1 MPFHAGV
8 SDRRDGRCL
17 VGCVGAVAILCIV
30 GFIISRSGTSPA
42 SPNETNNIPST
53 VAEPRAGIPTPAPQ
67 QVVSLDSLP
76 EYSIGQEFS
85 VGYFSYM
92 VGKVEVTSDP
102 SDPTNAPVL
111 AVFMNV
117 RNDDTSDSISPPIKL
132 IDESGQVV
140 AGTMLET
147 GHVLLTEFQP
157 GVVNRGFVLFEKIPV
172 VNSKAGASATVAGN
186 LNHASTTNHHTPVTL
201 QVTDIEP

>member
-1 MPFHAGV
+1 
-8 SDRRDGRCL
+8 
-17 VGCVGAVAILCIV
+17 
-30 GFIISRSGTSPA
+30 
-42 SPNETNNIPST
+42 
-53 VAEPRAGIPTPAPQ
+53 
-67 QVVSLDSLP
+67 
-76 EYSIGQEFS
+76 
-85 VGYFSYM
+85 M